1 MGEDYIYGVARVH
14 ARETRLLGAGDIQQL
29 MACKTCDECL
39 RVLTDKGWG
48 AGDGNASPE
57 AMLAAEEEKTWAF
70 LMKGSDSP
78 FWEGNQTFY
87 IRNVDRLS
95 ESWCRQIQSM
105 IMERE
110 LHRRSQLLFTC
121 VQERGKGMPERV
133 LRLVNL
139 LSCSVARLPSLRE
152 CRGEIAMLA
161 SLYIAKKN
169 VEFSKQILGFEPGAV
184 ELMQEYQWPYNYT
197 QLKRVLDELTAVTP
211 TSYISRRDI
220 AHCLEKER
228 QLFGGAGEG
237 EAFDF
242 DRPLHEID
250 RDIIRRQLSLAHGNQ
265 AAAARRLGI
274 SRTTL
279 WRYLKDEKEGQ

>member
-1 MGEDYIYGVARVH
+1 
-14 ARETRLLGAGDIQQL
+14 
-29 MACKTCDECL
+29 
-39 RVLTDKGWG
+39 
-48 AGDGNASPE
+48 
-57 AMLAAEEEKTWAF
+57 
-70 LMKGSDSP
+70 
-78 FWEGNQTFY
+78 
-87 IRNVDRLS
+87 
-95 ESWCRQIQSM
+95 
-105 IMERE
+105 
-110 LHRRSQLLFTC
+110 
-121 VQERGKGMPERV
+121 MPERV

-242 DRPLHEID
+242 EPAPCMR
-250 RDIIRRQLSLAHGNQ
+250 ST
-265 AAAARRLGI
+265 GI
-274 SRTTL
+274 SSAASCRWPMATRRRPPAGWGSAGL
-279 WRYLKDEKEGQ
+279 PSGGI